1 MHEMI
6 EQFKYNFDT
15 QGKKKFLFVVFFI
28 YVSVT
33 KSRP

>member
-15 QGKKKFLFVVFFI
+15 QGKKKFLFVVFFL
-28 YVSVT
+28 YMFL
-33 KSRP
+33 